1 MARKPRNHAAEYARR
16 LARAKEKGYSKS
28 VARGH
33 AKRGEFGLKRSRE
46 LNVPL
51 GFRYNRGRSQQGL
64 AKVLNEPRIARLD
77 IDPFEPGAQH
87 LTTNQEEFL
96 AILKEHGF
104 KDREA
109 YTTALYIKA

>member
-1 MARKPRNHAAEYARR
+1 MARKRDYAAEYARR
-16 LARAKEKGYSKS
+16 IARAQEKGYSKS

-33 AKRGEFGLKRSRE
+33 APRGTFGIKRSRE
-46 LNVPL
+46 LNVPV
-51 GFRYNRGRSQQGL
+51 GFRYNRSRSQDGL
-64 AKVLNEPRIARLD
+64 AKALKDPRLARID
-77 IDPFEPGAQH
+77 VDPFEPNAQV
-87 LTTNQEEFL
+87 LTTSQKEFL

>member
-1 MARKPRNHAAEYARR
+1 MAKRNYAAEYARR
-16 LARAKEKGYSKS
+16 IARAKEKGYSKA

-33 AKRGEFGLKRSRE
+33 ARRGEFGLKRSRE
-46 LNVPL
+46 LNVPP
-51 GFRYNRGRSQQGL
+51 GFRYNRKRSQDAL
-64 AKVLNEPRIARLD
+64 AEALNEPRLADLK
-77 IDPFEPGAQH
+77 IDAFEPGAKY

>member
-1 MARKPRNHAAEYARR
+1 MAKPRNYAAEYARR
-16 LARAKEKGYSKS
+16 LARAQSKGYSKS

-33 AKRGEFGLKRSRE
+33 AKRGEFGLKRSAE
-46 LNVPL
+46 LKVPP
-51 GFRYNRGRSQQGL
+51 GFRYNAEQSQTRL
-64 AKVLNEPRIARLD
+64 AKILNEPRLARLD
-77 IDPFEPGAQH
+77 VGTFEPNAPY
-87 LTTNQEEFL
+87 LTTNQKEFL